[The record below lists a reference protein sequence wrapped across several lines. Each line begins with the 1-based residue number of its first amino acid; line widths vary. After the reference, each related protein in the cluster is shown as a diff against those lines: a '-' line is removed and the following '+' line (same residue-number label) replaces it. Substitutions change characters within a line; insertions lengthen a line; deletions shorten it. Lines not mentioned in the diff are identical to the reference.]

1 VADFS
6 LDFIFKG
13 RIFTQALFSLF
24 DKFNKGSND
33 ERRGFKPEV
42 D

>member
-6 LDFIFKG
+6 KIAFLKDEFLHRHCFLYLINF
-13 RIFTQALFSLF
+13 
-24 DKFNKGSND
+24 KGSND